1 MLGFCFHQ
9 QHIRSL
15 TAIFFH
21 RPRSEEPVRDFKTLK
36 VWQKAHQLVLAVY
49 RTTQTFPPDER
60 FGLTAH
66 LRKSATS
73 IPSNIA
79 EGCGRHT
86 DTDLARFLSIAAGS
100 AAETDYQLLLAR
112 DLGYINEQQHSD
124 LDASVNEVKRM
135 LNSFIS
141 RLH

>member
-1 MLGFCFHQ
+1 MLGFFRNNSISGVTPPLLCTDHQ
-9 QHIRSL
+9 
-15 TAIFFH
+15 
-21 RPRSEEPVRDFKTLK
+21 EDPVRDFRALK

-49 RTTQTFPPDER
+49 RTTQAFPPDER
-60 FGLTAH
+60 FGLTTH

-100 AAETDYQLLLAR
+100 AAETEYQLLLAR
-112 DLGYINEQQHSD
+112 DLGYINEQLHSD